1 MHFDTYLQTTLDHL
15 DASRVKEAMSYSL
28 FAGGKRVRPQLA
40 IAAMEAYG
48 KDPQQ
53 IYPFAAALEMIH
65 TYSLIHDDLPA
76 MDDDTLRRGK
86 PTCHVAFDEAT
97 AILAGDALLSE
108 AFYQVTL
115 CHCDDRQKVALIKLL
130 SLYSGANGMVL
141 GQILDMEGE
150 RGDLTAAQ
158 LERIH
163 ENKTGRLLTI
173 PFLAAAVLCERE
185 ADLPNWE
192 EIGKRLGLSF
202 QIQDD
207 ILDVTSSSA
216 VLGKNINS
224 DEENHK
230 TTYVTLLGLTQA
242 KALAAAYYEEAT
254 NLLHTLA
261 IDPKPL
267 LQVFEALAHRS
278 F

>member
-1 MHFDTYLQTTLDHL
+1 M
-15 DASRVKEAMSYSL
+15 
-28 FAGGKRVRPQLA
+28 
-40 IAAMEAYG
+40 
-48 KDPQQ
+48 
-53 IYPFAAALEMIH
+53 
-65 TYSLIHDDLPA
+65 
-76 MDDDTLRRGK
+76 
-86 PTCHVAFDEAT
+86 
-97 AILAGDALLSE
+97 
-108 AFYQVTL
+108 
-115 CHCDDRQKVALIKLL
+115 IKLL

-185 ADLPNWE
+185 ADLPIWE

-230 TTYVTLLGLTQA
+230 TTYVKRWPQLIMRKRRTCFIRWRSIQNRCYKYLRHLPT
-242 KALAAAYYEEAT
+242 AAS
-254 NLLHTLA
+254 
-261 IDPKPL
+261 K
-267 LQVFEALAHRS
+267 
-278 F
+278 